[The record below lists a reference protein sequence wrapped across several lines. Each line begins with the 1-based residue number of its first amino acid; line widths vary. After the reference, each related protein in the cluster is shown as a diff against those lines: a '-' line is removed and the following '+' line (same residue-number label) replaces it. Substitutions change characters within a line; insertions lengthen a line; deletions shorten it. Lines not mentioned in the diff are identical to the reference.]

1 MLRRHPD
8 APAHQFSAFSLPRFA
23 RESQN
28 HFPRAQGGLE
38 GGISG
43 EKTGSKS
50 RESRK
55 SAEKA
60 VFIGKTFLF
69 VNRFAPN
76 LLHAK
81 KTPRRTFLPIFSFLP
96 SSVRPRE
103 PKPLSARS
111 RRLGRRNQRG
121 KDWVKKQRVEKE
133 RGKSS
138 FHRKNFFVC
147 EPICT
152 KFATRLEEAQTHL
165 PTNFQLSPFLGSP
178 ARAETTLPRA
188 QAGLG
193 AGFSGKALGKRGST
207 EPTVERRGKSRIS
220 WEPPNGSS

>member
-1 MLRRHPD
+1 MHQICHMLRRHPD
-8 APAHQFSAFSLPRFA
+8 VPAHQFSAFSLPRFA

-43 EKTGSKS
+43 EKTGSK
-50 RESRK
+50 RRKSRK

-81 KTPRRTFLPIFSFLP
+81 KTPRRTCPPIFSFLP

-121 KDWVKKQRVEKE
+121 KDWVKKQRIEKE
-133 RGKSS
+133 RGKGS
-138 FHRKNFFVC
+138 FHRKNFFFS

-152 KFATRLEEAQTHL
+152 KFATR
-165 PTNFQLSPFLGSP
+165 
-178 ARAETTLPRA
+178 
-188 QAGLG
+188 
-193 AGFSGKALGKRGST
+193 
-207 EPTVERRGKSRIS
+207 
-220 WEPPNGSS
+220 

>member
-1 MLRRHPD
+1 MLG
-8 APAHQFSAFSLPRFA
+8 
-23 RESQN
+23 SQ
-28 HFPRAQGGLE
+28 
-38 GGISG
+38 
-43 EKTGSKS
+43 
-50 RESRK
+50 
-55 SAEKA
+55 
-60 VFIGKTFLF
+60 
-69 VNRFAPN
+69 PN
-76 LLHAK
+76 LAERK
-81 KTPRRTFLPIFSFLP
+81 RTPTLFFLPNFTFLP
-96 SSVRPRE
+96 SSVHPRE

-111 RRLGRRNQRG
+111 RQPGRRNQRG

-138 FHRKNFFVC
+138 FHRQNFFVC

-193 AGFSGKALGKRGST
+193 AGFSGRELGKGALGRSARENANISRTMASIIMKFDTRLERST
-207 EPTVERRGKSRIS
+207 RQLGTESQLSSSSRLAVARVCRK
-220 WEPPNGSS
+220 EGPDRP

>member
-1 MLRRHPD
+1 MHQICYTLRRHPD
-8 APAHQFSAFSLPRFA
+8 APSYQFSAFSPPRFA
-23 RESQN
+23 RESRN
-28 HFPRAQGGLE
+28 HFPRAQGSLE

-50 RESRK
+50 
-55 SAEKA
+55 
-60 VFIGKTFLF
+60 
-69 VNRFAPN
+69 
-76 LLHAK
+76 
-81 KTPRRTFLPIFSFLP
+81 
-96 SSVRPRE
+96 
-103 PKPLSARS
+103 
-111 RRLGRRNQRG
+111 
-121 KDWVKKQRVEKE
+121 RVEKE